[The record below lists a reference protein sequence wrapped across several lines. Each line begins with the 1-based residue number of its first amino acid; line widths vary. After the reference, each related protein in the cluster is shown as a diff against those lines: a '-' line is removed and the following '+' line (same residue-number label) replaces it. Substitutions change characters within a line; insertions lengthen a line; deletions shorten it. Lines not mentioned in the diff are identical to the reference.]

1 MEGVKLFF
9 FVVFYGALIV
19 LLIRLIVVACK
30 AQSSMNKAKKQ
41 DKANGIK
48 RFSVIAHVEGLGVV
62 ENTQCSVALDPS
74 NLVISC
80 IGKEYTLPLRRI
92 VYVDFI
98 ADTNKIRYLQSSMAR
113 GIAGAALFGVSG
125 AVIGSTPKSK
135 VKHEAIGY
143 AVIGYRDAK
152 GEDKVIILKDQTPNS
167 FICRKLVSALTSCVH
182 TRIEKVN
189 L

>member
-30 AQSSMNKAKKQ
+30 A
-41 DKANGIK
+41 
-48 RFSVIAHVEGLGVV
+48 
-62 ENTQCSVALDPS
+62 
-74 NLVISC
+74 
-80 IGKEYTLPLRRI
+80 
-92 VYVDFI
+92 
-98 ADTNKIRYLQSSMAR
+98 QSSMAR

>member
-1 MEGVKLFF
+1 MDELLLV
-9 FVVFYGALIV
+9 IV
-19 LLIRLIVVACK
+19 LSSLVSFFGGCIYMVWVTGK
-30 AQSSMNKAKKQ
+30 AWKERKKQRKQ

-48 RFSVIAHVEGLGVV
+48 RFSAIAHVEGLGVV
-62 ENTQCSVALDPS
+62 ENTQCSVVLDPS

-80 IGKEYTLPLRRI
+80 IGKEYTLPLKRI
-92 VYVDFI
+92 AYVDFI

-135 VKHEAIGY
+135 VENEAIGY
-143 AVIGYRDAK
+143 AVIGYRDVGGK
-152 GEDKVIILKDQTPNS
+152 EEVIILKDQSPNS
-167 FICRKLVSALTSCVH
+167 FICSQLVKALTPCVR
-182 TRIEKVN
+182 TQIEKVN